1 MMLDK
6 ELSSSMK
13 TYRLCHKAVY
23 TRDVA
28 TQLILT
34 SHATDAN
41 IAAYRSI
48 PSAERD
54 TQHERQHPLR
64 KVNAFQYRRRIALPP
79 VYTHTQHERHSTQ
92 TASFLVGQ
100 CTSASSKDSSTISTQ
115 QARRSTQTT
124 SSPIDQYNPTSSK
137 DSSTTNVLARSSQF
151 TTKLH
156 FKSLPH
162 LTSTTFTCEVSE

>member
-1 MMLDK
+1 MPPM
-6 ELSSSMK
+6 
-13 TYRLCHKAVY
+13 
-23 TRDVA
+23 
-28 TQLILT
+28 LT
-34 SHATDAN
+34 SPPIDLFQVPVVHVDAHDRIERSGLNRKHARTSTGCSTQ
-41 IAAYRSI
+41 R
-48 PSAERD
+48 AERD

-151 TTKLH
+151 TTTLH